1 MVQNEDCSQ
10 GGSVSDSS
18 ERLLQSGSAGKSIY
32 KIILSINSRMDKII
46 HAFTKCNVY
55 SDKKVNKIFTLLNFY
70 KFQKYN
76 VDQNKLAIKEY
87 TS

>member
-1 MVQNEDCSQ
+1 
-10 GGSVSDSS
+10 
-18 ERLLQSGSAGKSIY
+18 
-32 KIILSINSRMDKII
+32 MDKII